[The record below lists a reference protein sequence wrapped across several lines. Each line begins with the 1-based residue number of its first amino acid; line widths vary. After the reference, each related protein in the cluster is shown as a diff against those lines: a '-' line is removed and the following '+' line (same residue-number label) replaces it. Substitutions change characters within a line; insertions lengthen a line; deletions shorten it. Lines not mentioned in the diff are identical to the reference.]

1 MKTPMRRK
9 ALAQHYQIGL
19 RTVDKVLNLMRKSGD
34 FEIVEGTIVLADK
47 DEFGWALA
55 HREELREQ
63 L

>member
-1 MKTPMRRK
+1 M
-9 ALAQHYQIGL
+9 AQHFQIGL

-34 FEIVEGTIVLADK
+34 FEIVEGTIVLVDK
-47 DEFGWALA
+47 DDFEWAFK